1 MLLTINDFGRK
12 VTALFEAGQYC
23 TFAPPEETLGVIDT
37 SPEHDGS
44 RGIAFLCDEIRT
56 NFGGIISRVGYKQ
69 VCSVRIVKSYETTF
83 DDELEIEAPNACIRI
98 TDCSLNKFFLKQLI
112 NSMCRI
118 YYTMREEKRLEMH
131 AQCTAAAAEHFAG
144 EIPVINVQLPE
155 EAPTKPVEKEQQKIV
170 PVEIPDGKIQWL
182 SNGATEPEKGPK
194 QVAEDKPEPIKGEI
208 PSEVPKQNN
217 DDLSAIE
224 DDLPEDMSRDEALSY
239 LVSSINEINSD
250 GDDDFDDDL
259 SEELQPVAVSAAAIS
274 QPETAPVES
283 TPVAEEQPPA
293 EPELPSLG
301 LTEEPA
307 SDDIYI
313 KASRRLRQYCEERLM
328 TMEEI
333 ENEVKQNMVSVA
345 ESYSALSAEGNIP
358 RSIELRVETLKNATD
373 SLPEYFA
380 LGEDIAARVMFFML
394 YQMLSYSDRIAEQPE
409 TKERLN
415 DFFRRYGSAGMALSL
430 LDSGI

>member
-1 MLLTINDFGRK
+1 MLETINDFDRK
-12 VTALFEAGQYC
+12 VTALYEAGQYC

-44 RGIAFLCDEIRT
+44 RGIAFLCDEIRM
-56 NFGGIISRVGYKQ
+56 NFGGAISRVGYKQ

-83 DDELEIEAPNACIRI
+83 DDELEIEAPNCCIRI
-98 TDCSLNKFFLKQLI
+98 TDCSLNKFFLRQLI

-118 YYTMREEKRLEMH
+118 YYTMREEQRLEMH
-131 AQCTAAAAEHFAG
+131 ARCTAAAAEHFAG
-144 EIPVINVQLPE
+144 EIPVIDVQLPD
-155 EAPTKPVEKEQQKIV
+155 EAPEKPEVKVEKDA
-170 PVEIPDGKIQWL
+170 PAEIPEGKIQWL
-182 SNGATEPEKGPK
+182 STGATETEKAPEP
-194 QVAEDKPEPIKGEI
+194 VTEDKPEPTEAKTAPEA
-208 PSEVPKQNN
+208 PKPKN
-217 DDLSAIE
+217 DDISDIA

-250 GDDDFDDDL
+250 SEDEFDDEL
-259 SEELQPVAVSAAAIS
+259 LEEPPVTAAPA
-274 QPETAPVES
+274 EAAP
-283 TPVAEEQPPA
+283 AEITSEQPP
-293 EPELPSLG
+293 EKPQLPPLT
-301 LTEEPA
+301 LTEEPL

-313 KASRRLRQYCEERLM
+313 KASRRLRRYCEERLL
-328 TMEEI
+328 TMDEI

-345 ESYSALSAEGNIP
+345 ESYSALYAEGNIP
-358 RSIELRVETLKNATD
+358 DTIAQRVEALRNATD
-373 SLPEYFA
+373 HLTEYFA

-394 YQMLSYSDRIAEQPE
+394 YQMLSYSDRIVEQPE

>member
-1 MLLTINDFGRK
+1 MLETINDFGRK
-12 VTALFEAGQYC
+12 VTALYETGQYC

-56 NFGGIISRVGYKQ
+56 NFGGVISRVGYKQ

-83 DDELEIEAPNACIRI
+83 DDELEIEAPNYCIRI
-98 TDCSLNKFFLKQLI
+98 TDCSLNKFFLRQLI

-118 YYTMREEKRLEMH
+118 YYTMREDQRLEMH

-144 EIPVINVQLPE
+144 AIPVVDVQLPD
-155 EAPTKPVEKEQQKIV
+155 EAPEKPEVRIKKTA
-170 PVEIPDGKIQWL
+170 PAAIPEGKIQWL
-182 SNGATEPEKGPK
+182 SSGTEELGNTPEPIS
-194 QVAEDKPEPIKGEI
+194 EDKPESAEEKSAPET
-208 PSEVPKQNN
+208 PKVKH
-217 DDLSAIE
+217 DDLSDIE

-250 GDDDFDDDL
+250 SEDEFDDEL
-259 SEELQPVAVSAAAIS
+259 LEEAPVAAAVA
-274 QPETAPVES
+274 EAAPVEAIS
-283 TPVAEEQPPA
+283 EQP
-293 EPELPSLG
+293 EEPSLPPLA
-301 LTEEPA
+301 LTEEPI

-313 KASRRLRQYCEERLM
+313 KASRRLRQYCEEQLL
-328 TMEEI
+328 TMDEI

-358 RSIELRVETLKNATD
+358 ETIAQRVNMLQNATD
-373 SLPEYFA
+373 RLTDYFA

-394 YQMLSYSDRIAEQPE
+394 YQMLSYSDRIVEQPE

>member
-98 TDCSLNKFFLKQLI
+98 TDCSLNKFFLRQLI

-118 YYTMREEKRLEMH
+118 YYTMREEERLEMH
-131 AQCTAAAAEHFAG
+131 ARCTAAAAEHFAG
-144 EIPVINVQLPE
+144 EIPVVDVQLPV
-155 EAPTKPVEKEQQKIV
+155 EAPARPVEKAEQKAV
-170 PVEIPDGKIQWL
+170 PVEIPDGKIQWI
-182 SNGATEPEKGPK
+182 SHTDDESVEEVQPTEAAQSVQKAK
-194 QVAEDKPEPIKGEI
+194 KPD
-208 PSEVPKQNN
+208 
-217 DDLSAIE
+217 DDLAAIA

-250 GDDDFDDDL
+250 CDEDFDEDL
-259 SEELQPVAVSAAAIS
+259 SEELQPVTAAAPTETIS
-274 QPETAPVES
+274 AEAAPVE
-283 TPVAEEQPPA
+283 EQLPA

-301 LTEEPA
+301 LTEEPV

-313 KASRRLRQYCEERLM
+313 KASRRLRQYCEERLL

-345 ESYSALSAEGNIP
+345 ESYSALAAEGNIP
-358 RSIELRVETLKNATD
+358 SSIGQRVETLKNATD
-373 SLPEYFA
+373 RLPEYFA
-380 LGEDIAARVMFFML
+380 LGEDIAARAMFFML

>member
-1 MLLTINDFGRK
+1 MLETINDFGRK

-98 TDCSLNKFFLKQLI
+98 TDCSLNKFFLRQLI

-118 YYTMREEKRLEMH
+118 YYTMREEQHLEMH

-144 EIPVINVQLPE
+144 EIPVVDVQLPE
-155 EAPTKPVEKEQQKIV
+155 VAPAKPVEKEEQKVV
-170 PVEIPDGKIQWL
+170 PVEIPDGKIQWI
-182 SNGATEPEKGPK
+182 SSASDESPAEKPQQPETT
-194 QVAEDKPEPIKGEI
+194 KPTLDTAKA
-208 PSEVPKQNN
+208 N
-217 DDLSAIE
+217 DDLSAVE

-250 GDDDFDDDL
+250 SDEEFDDDL
-259 SEELQPVAVSAAAIS
+259 SEEPQPVAAAAEAP
-274 QPETAPVES
+274 QPEVATA
-283 TPVAEEQPPA
+283 TEEQLPT
-293 EPELPSLG
+293 EPEQPSLR
-301 LTEEPA
+301 LTEEPI

-313 KASRRLRQYCEERLM
+313 KASRRLRQYCEERLL
-328 TMEEI
+328 TMDEI
-333 ENEVKQNMVSVA
+333 ENEVKQNMVGVA

-358 RSIELRVETLKNATD
+358 KSIEQRVETLKNATD
-373 SLPEYFA
+373 RLPEYFA
-380 LGEDIAARVMFFML
+380 FGEDVAARVMFFML
-394 YQMLSYSDRIAEQPE
+394 YQMLSYSDRIVEQPE

>member
-1 MLLTINDFGRK
+1 MLDTINDFGRK
-12 VTALFEAGQYC
+12 VTALYQAGQYC

-37 SPEHDGS
+37 SPDHDGS

-56 NFGGIISRVGYKQ
+56 NFGGIISRVGYRQ
-69 VCSVRIVKSYETTF
+69 VCSVKIVKSYETTF
-83 DDELEIEAPNACIRI
+83 DDELEIEAPNNCIRI

-118 YYTMREEKRLEMH
+118 YYTMREDKRVELH

-144 EIPVINVQLPE
+144 EIPVIDVQLPE
-155 EAPTKPVEKEQQKIV
+155 EAPEKPVTV
-170 PVEIPDGKIQWL
+170 PEVKRAPTAIPEGKIQWL
-182 SNGATEPEKGPK
+182 SNGVPENP
-194 QVAEDKPEPIKGEI
+194 QPEQPPEAAPQAESPAAK
-208 PSEVPKQNN
+208 S
-217 DDLSAIE
+217 DDIAEMSN
-224 DDLPEDMSRDEALSY
+224 DLPEDMSREEALSY

-250 GDDDFDDDL
+250 GDDDLDDNLDDN
-259 SEELQPVAVSAAAIS
+259 VSAEEPAAQES
-274 QPETAPVES
+274 TGEAAAPVQA
-283 TPVAEEQPPA
+283 AEEPAPEPALPP
-293 EPELPSLG
+293 LN
-301 LTEEPA
+301 LTEEPQ

-313 KASRRLRQYCEERLM
+313 KASRRLRQYCEKRLL
-328 TMEEI
+328 TMAEI

-345 ESYSALSAEGNIP
+345 ESYSEVSAEGSIP
-358 RSIELRVETLKNATD
+358 PAIAQRVEELKNATD
-373 SLPEYFA
+373 RLTDYFA

-394 YQMLSYSDRIAEQPE
+394 YQMLSYSDRIVELPE

>member
-1 MLLTINDFGRK
+1 MLLTMNDFGRK
-12 VTALFEAGQYC
+12 VTALYKAEQYC
-23 TFAPPEETLGVIDT
+23 TFAPPEETIGVIDT
-37 SPEHDGS
+37 SPDHDGS

-98 TDCSLNKFFLKQLI
+98 TDCSLNKFFLRQLI

-118 YYTMREEKRLEMH
+118 YYTMREEQRLELH

-144 EIPVINVQLPE
+144 EIPTIDIQLPD
-155 EAPTKPVEKEQQKIV
+155 EAPIKPIEKEEQRSD

-182 SNGATEPEKGPK
+182 SNASAEKAEAKQSASEDDSHEASEP
-194 QVAEDKPEPIKGEI
+194 DT
-208 PSEVPKQNN
+208 
-217 DDLSAIE
+217 DDLAAIAN
-224 DDLPEDMSRDEALSY
+224 DLPEDMSRDEALSY

-250 GDDDFDDDL
+250 SDDDFDDDL
-259 SEELQPVAVSAAAIS
+259 AEELQPVTAAVAQTEQTEATIA
-274 QPETAPVES
+274 EDVADTTA
-283 TPVAEEQPPA
+283 EQPAA
-293 EPELPSLG
+293 EPEQPELPSLN
-301 LTEEPA
+301 LSEEPA

-313 KASRRLRQYCEERLM
+313 KASRRLRQYCEERLL

-333 ENEVKQNMVSVA
+333 ENEVKQNMVNVA

-358 RSIELRVETLKNATD
+358 KAIEQRVETLKNATD
-373 SLPEYFA
+373 RLPEYFA

-394 YQMLSYSDRIAEQPE
+394 YQMLSYSDRIVEQPE

>member
-1 MLLTINDFGRK
+1 MLETINDFGRK
-12 VTALFEAGQYC
+12 VTALYEAGQYC

-56 NFGGIISRVGYKQ
+56 NFGGAISRVGYKQ

-83 DDELEIEAPNACIRI
+83 DDELEIEAPNCCIRI
-98 TDCSLNKFFLKQLI
+98 TDCSLNKFFLRQLI

-118 YYTMREEKRLEMH
+118 YYTMREEQRLELH

-144 EIPVINVQLPE
+144 EIPVIDVQLPDD
-155 EAPTKPVEKEQQKIV
+155 APEKPAVKVEKAA
-170 PVEIPDGKIQWL
+170 PAEIPEGKIQWL
-182 SNGATEPEKGPK
+182 SNGTAEQEKASEPVP
-194 QVAEDKPEPIKGEI
+194 EDKPEPAEEKIAPEA
-208 PSEVPKQNN
+208 PKPKN
-217 DDLSAIE
+217 DDISDIA

-250 GDDDFDDDL
+250 SEDEFDDEL
-259 SEELQPVAVSAAAIS
+259 LEEAPV
-274 QPETAPVES
+274 PTAPSEAA
-283 TPVAEEQPPA
+283 PAEITAEQPPE
-293 EPELPSLG
+293 EPQLPPLT
-301 LTEEPA
+301 LTEEPL

-313 KASRRLRQYCEERLM
+313 KASRRLRQYCEERLL
-328 TMEEI
+328 TMNEI

-358 RSIELRVETLKNATD
+358 DIIAQRVEALRNATD
-373 SLPEYFA
+373 HLTEYFA